1 MNRRSILI
9 VAGLVA
15 IVTAC
20 STGDEETA
28 SPPSTTAPTTTT
40 TLEPVPLVVSW
51 TDDFETDLPNGWT
64 VRACDG
70 ARTNVCVYDA
80 ETFLGDIELN
90 RGYPLSVEDDP
101 SDPETTA
108 QTWARNMVETFRDDR
123 GAACPGF
130 TFEALDITSAVVGGE
145 PGARGGFVVRDA
157 GGRMVE
163 HVINSYVL
171 TGDTMTIIN
180 ADAYALEGGCLP
192 PSDVDPS
199 FTPDALEE
207 LKPHLERI
215 VADSPVVAE

>member
-9 VAGLVA
+9 VAGLAA
-15 IVTAC
+15 ILTAC
-20 STGDEETA
+20 STDEKTA
-28 SPPSTTAPTTTT
+28 SPPSTTAPTSTT

-51 TDDFETDLPNGWT
+51 TEDFETDLPNGWT

-90 RGYPLSVEDDP
+90 PGYPLSVEDDP

-130 TFEALDITSAVVGGE
+130 TFEALDVTSAVVGGE

-157 GGRMVE
+157 GGRIVE
-163 HVINSYVL
+163 HVLNSYVL

-215 VADSPVVAE
+215 VADSPVVAK